1 MDWKDVESTIANI
14 APTIAGTIGTIVGGG
29 PIGSL
34 ASSGMSILLNA
45 LGLKSDAKPEE
56 VVNAITTDPEARLK
70 LMVAEN
76 QFKLDME
83 KQNTEKLRAELA
95 DISNARAREV
105 EIVRLTG
112 KRDVLQ
118 FGLAVLGVLGPIS
131 LVAYM
136 VIRGLP
142 SGMTPEAA
150 AMVGAFIGII
160 IGEYKT
166 IYQYFFGSSK
176 GSALKSEFMEK
187 QINGKK

>member
-1 MDWKDVESTIANI
+1 MDWKDVENAIANI
-14 APTIAGTIGTIVGGG
+14 APTIAGTIGTIVGGA

-34 ASSGMSILLNA
+34 ASSGISILLNA
-45 LGLKSDAKPEE
+45 LGLKGDAKPEE
-56 VVNAITTDPEARLK
+56 IVNAITVDPEARLK
-70 LMVAEN
+70 LMIAEN
-76 QFKLDME
+76 QFRLDME
-83 KQNTEKLRAELA
+83 KQNTEKLKAELA

-136 VIRGLP
+136 VMKGLP

-187 QINGKK
+187 QINGK